1 MVSRERGGLD
11 GQRGGLPIGAQRGE
25 QRRRVALVTQ
35 GYENGGGVPTVA
47 QWLKEGLE
55 YSGKY
60 DVDIH
65 DLATSRSDSASRRI
79 AAPGTWAQRSLR
91 GSYDANSNVQHW
103 GANAVEIEIARYRPR
118 VELTGVLAGYDI
130 IQVVAGTSALG
141 AAALLAKRPIVL
153 QIATRAAW
161 ERESQLAAGRV
172 TARLWRRFMASRTAA
187 VELEGLRGACA
198 VLVENR
204 DMLDYVQSTG
214 QTQVI
219 LAPPGVDTNR
229 FKPHPDGWQK
239 HGYLL
244 SVCRLNDARKGLDRL
259 ICGYRSALEDYDD
272 PTPNLILAGRG
283 QLPSRLI
290 ALIDDLD
297 LTSRITVLSD
307 VRAVELPQLYQG
319 ASAYL
324 QASHEEGLGISVL
337 EAMATGLPVVATDTA
352 GSRET
357 VVNGETGWVV
367 PQIPTHLVA
376 AAIANCIAATLGTTG
391 ASMGALARQRCTAMY
406 SVEATLTHFIEEYD
420 KLLGATP
427 RCQSW

>member
-11 GQRGGLPIGAQRGE
+11 EQRGDFPVGVQRGE
-25 QRRRVALVTQ
+25 QRRLIALVTQ

-47 QWLKEGLE
+47 QWLKEGLDS
-55 YSGKY
+55 SGKY
-60 DVDIH
+60 SVDIH

-79 AAPGTWAQRSLR
+79 AAPGTWLQRSLR
-91 GSYDANSNVQHW
+91 GAYDANSNVQHW
-103 GANAVEIEIARYRPR
+103 GANAVEIEISRYRPR
-118 VELTGVLAGYDI
+118 AELTEILAGYDI

-161 ERESQLAAGRV
+161 ERESQLVAGKG

-204 DMLDYVQSTG
+204 DMLDYVRSTG
-214 QTQVI
+214 QNQVI

-239 HGYLL
+239 QGYLL
-244 SVCRLNDARKGLDRL
+244 SVCRLSDARKGLDRL
-259 ICGYRSALEDYDD
+259 ICAYRSALDYDD
-272 PTPNLILAGRG
+272 RTPNLVLAGRG
-283 QLPSRLI
+283 KLPFKLI
-290 ALIDDLD
+290 ALIDDLE

-307 VRAVELPQLYQG
+307 VRAVELPRLYQG

-337 EAMATGLPVVATDTA
+337 EAMAAGLPVVATDTA

-357 VVNGETGWVV
+357 VVDGETGWVV
-367 PQIPTHLVA
+367 PQTPTRLVA
-376 AAIANCIAATLGTTG
+376 AAIANCIVATLGTTG

-420 KLLGATP
+420 KLLGVTP
-427 RCQSW
+427 RCQSS